1 MADTPLDL
9 SGSRVLVVDDAPAN
23 LDVLRQ
29 ALEAAG
35 YQVMVAAS
43 GEVALDLAGRFT
55 PDLILLD
62 VMMPG
67 LDGFETCRR
76 LKQGE
81 GTRSIPVIFVT
92 ARDDAAALVEGF
104 GAGGEDY
111 VTKPFRREEVLVRIQ
126 THLEK
131 ARLVRRLQ
139 EQNRALEEEVTR
151 RQRLS
156 SERDELADRLSQLSQ
171 LQIDQQEGAG
181 FVGQSRAA
189 QVVLEEIALLQQAHT
204 VSVLITG
211 ESGTGK
217 EVIAR
222 AIHFGGTRA
231 RGPFVAVNCA
241 SIPRELAE
249 SSFFGH
255 LRGAFTGAHAHHR
268 GYFEQ
273 ADGGTLFLDE
283 IGDLPLE
290 LQAKLL
296 RTLETG
302 TVTPLGGTQE
312 KPVDVR
318 ILAATNQE
326 LTTLIVQDR
335 FREDL
340 YFRLAGFA
348 VAVPP
353 LRERRED
360 LPLLIDRFL
369 RIFAAEM
376 GRESPGLSREALV
389 LLEQHEF
396 PGNVREL
403 KNLIEYALIRSRG
416 ALIRPEHLRFVE
428 FRGGA
433 DTAPAIPP
441 GRGQIA
447 DLGRPATAEEQ
458 IQAYVAQHGSIS
470 NTECRDLLSIDL
482 QRASYLLKKLH
493 AQGLLEREGA
503 RRWSRYCL
511 PPSASRG

>member
-1 MADTPLDL
+1 MDDSPLDL
-9 SGSRVLVVDDAPAN
+9 RGSRILVVDDVPAN
-23 LDVLRQ
+23 VDVLRQ
-29 ALEAAG
+29 ALEAAA
-35 YQVMVAAS
+35 YQVMVASS
-43 GEVALDLAGRFT
+43 GEVALDLAMRFL

-67 LDGFETCRR
+67 LDGFATCRR

-92 ARDDAAALVEGF
+92 ARDDNTGLVEGF
-104 GAGGEDY
+104 RAGAVDY
-111 VTKPFRREEVLVRIQ
+111 IAKPFHQEEVLVRIQ

-131 ARLVRRLQ
+131 ARLLRQLQ
-139 EQNRALEEEVTR
+139 EQNHALKEEIAR
-151 RQRLS
+151 RQRLT
-156 SERDELADRLSQLSQ
+156 SERDDLAERLSQLSQ
-171 LQIDQQEGAG
+171 LEIDRQGVAG

-189 QVVLEEIALLQQAHT
+189 QVVLEEITLLQQAHT

-222 AIHFGGTRA
+222 AIHYGGTRA

-255 LRGAFTGAHAHHR
+255 VRGAFTGAYDTRR

-273 ADGGTLFLDE
+273 AAGGTLFLDE
-283 IGDLPLE
+283 IGDLPPE

-302 TVTPLGGTQE
+302 TVTPLGGSQE
-312 KPVDVR
+312 RAVDVR
-318 ILAATNQE
+318 ILVATNQE
-326 LTTLIVQDR
+326 LTTLIAQDR

-340 YFRLAGFA
+340 YFRLAGFT

-353 LRERRED
+353 LRSRRED
-360 LPLLIDRFL
+360 IPLLVDHFL
-369 RIFAAEM
+369 RRYGAEM
-376 GRESPGLSREALV
+376 GRESAGMSREALEV
-389 LLEQHEF
+389 LEAHEF

-403 KNLIEYALIRSRG
+403 KNLVEYALIRSRG
-416 ALIRPEHLRFVE
+416 ALIRPEHLRFVDYHPAA
-428 FRGGA
+428 GPAPSPGPLP
-433 DTAPAIPP
+433 APAS
-441 GRGQIA
+441 G
-447 DLGRPATAEEQ
+447 LPANDEER
-458 IQAYVAQHGSIS
+458 ILAYVRQHGSIGNS
-470 NTECRDLLSIDL
+470 ECRDLLAVS
-482 QRASYLLKKLH
+482 QEQAKYLLRKLS
-493 AQGLLEREGA
+493 AQGILELEGTGRW
-503 RRWSRYCL
+503 RRYRL
-511 PPSASRG
+511 PPT